1 MADYVGEVVLSS
13 TTRLTA
19 QCPDDDATPALGSF
33 VTVDYGPG
41 RAVAVVAEVRS
52 GSLDPG
58 RRPVAFGLSEEEL
71 FRQQPQLRELLST
84 EFEAILVGW
93 SEGDGPARQLL
104 PPRPPRLHRFVSP
117 AEPDDVRTVTEG
129 GDWLRTLLAAEAS
142 DDLLAA
148 AVRASLATR
157 PDDHTARLHAGRALA
172 RLVGDDYER
181 LQVLLRRVAQ

>member
-1 MADYVGEVVLSS
+1 MAEHVGEVVLSS

-33 VTVDYGPG
+33 VAVDYGPG
-41 RAVAVVAEVRS
+41 RALAVVAEVRS

-58 RRPVAFGLSEEEL
+58 RRPVAYGLAEDEL

-84 EFEAILVGW
+84 EFEAILIGW
-93 SEGDGPARQLL
+93 AEDDGPPRQLL

-117 AEPDDVRTVTEG
+117 AQPDDVRALTSG
-129 GDWLRTLLAAEAS
+129 GDWLRTLLAAEVS

-148 AVRASLATR
+148 AVRAALATR
-157 PDDHTARLHAGRALA
+157 TDDPSARLEAGRALA

-181 LQVLLRRVAQ
+181 LQVLLRRVSR